1 MGVRMLQ
8 CTYTT
13 VATGINELAADMG
26 TVMLG
31 IRCGSYPLR
40 VRIEVGAY
48 MIRLAASLRG
58 PAYDLPFM
66 AKAGSGRF

>member
-1 MGVRMLQ
+1 MLQ

-48 MIRLAASLRG
+48 MIRLAARS

>member
-1 MGVRMLQ
+1 MR
-8 CTYTT
+8 
-13 VATGINELAADMG
+13 INELAADMG

-48 MIRLAASLRG
+48 MIRLAARG